1 MIQDA
6 ALEVVV
12 LRVTDVDRALR
23 FYRDVVGFHLDVDY
37 SPSPSFRV
45 VQLTPNGSHAS
56 IQFGV
61 GLSDVP
67 LNSVAGLYLM
77 VDDVE
82 ACREGLIASGVA
94 VTDVH
99 HKDTT
104 AGSWAGTFRSG
115 VDPEHADYASFAK
128 FCDPDGNRWVLQ
140 ERGHDRDVT

>member
-1 MIQDA
+1 MIRNA

-12 LRVTDVDRALR
+12 LPVTDVDRALH
-23 FYRDVVGFHLDVDY
+23 FYRDAVGFHLDVDY
-37 SPSPSFRV
+37 SPSPRFRV

-61 GLSDVP
+61 GLPDVP
-67 LNSVAGLYLM
+67 LNCVAGLHLV

-82 ACREGLIASGVA
+82 ACREELTASGVV

-104 AGSWAGTFRSG
+104 AGSWPGTFLAG
-115 VDPEHADYASFAK
+115 VDPEHSDYASFAK
-128 FCDPDGNRWVLQ
+128 FCDPDGNGWVLQ
-140 ERGHDRDVT
+140 ERGYGRGAT